1 MNLCKFS
8 LRGGNLLNSLKQPI
22 EVLGLG
28 YNCFVRRRN
37 RAIHIIFAVL
47 YLLLANDKQA
57 LAADERFAEAESF
70 YSQKNYSASEKLLK
84 EVLST
89 NQNHTASLYLLGNIY
104 VLQKRIDEATQA
116 YRACVKSGADTR
128 PGQYAAMALSQIEEA
143 HKSVSE
149 EIQPKIASPRA
160 AQQEEERQ
168 TILKAQKEAIA
179 RNQRDFKIQA
189 DKLTLEEEQQIE
201 LAPSNQAEW
210 RNTEYRL
217 VRENAV
223 AQIKQEF
230 EAKKKA
236 LKEIYDR
243 KENAIN
249 LEFKRRLAPFGA
261 I

>member
-1 MNLCKFS
+1 MK
-8 LRGGNLLNSLKQPI
+8 
-22 EVLGLG
+22 
-28 YNCFVRRRN
+28 RRN
-37 RAIHIIFAVL
+37 RAVYIILAIL
-47 YLLLANDKQA
+47 YLPLANHRQA
-57 LAADERFAEAESF
+57 LAADERFTEAETF
-70 YSQKNYSASEKLLK
+70 YSQKNYSAAEKRLK
-84 EVLST
+84 EVLSA
-89 NQNHTASLYLLGNIY
+89 NQSHTASLYLLGNIY
-104 VLQKRIDEATQA
+104 VMQKRLDEAAQA

-143 HKSVSE
+143 HKSSGQE
-149 EIQPKIASPRA
+149 PDPNMANTKLASPRA
-160 AQQEEERQ
+160 AKQEEERQ
-168 TILKAQKEAIA
+168 SILKAQKEAIA

-230 EAKKKA
+230 EAKQKA

-249 LEFKRRLAPFGA
+249 LEFKRRLAPLGA
-261 I
+261 N

>member
-1 MNLCKFS
+1 M
-8 LRGGNLLNSLKQPI
+8 
-22 EVLGLG
+22 
-28 YNCFVRRRN
+28 RRRN
-37 RAIHIIFAVL
+37 RAIHISLAIL
-47 YLLLANDKQA
+47 SLLLANDSQT
-57 LAADERFAEAESF
+57 LAADERFSEAETF
-70 YSQKNYSASEKLLK
+70 YSQKKYGAAEKLLK

-89 NQNHTASLYLLGNIY
+89 NRNHTASLYLLGNIY
-104 VLQKRIDEATQA
+104 VLQKRLDEAAEA
-116 YRACVKSGADTR
+116 YRACVQSGVDTR
-128 PGQYAAMALSQIEEA
+128 PGQYAAMALTQIEEA
-143 HKSVSE
+143 HKSIRAESQITKV
-149 EIQPKIASPRA
+149 ASPRT
-160 AQQEEERQ
+160 AQREEERQ
-168 TILKAQKEAIA
+168 SIFKAQKEAIA

-210 RNTEYRL
+210 KNAEYRL

-243 KENAIN
+243 KDSAIN

-261 I
+261 N

>member
-1 MNLCKFS
+1 MEISNTA
-8 LRGGNLLNSLKQPI
+8 NSC
-22 EVLGLG
+22 VTRFG
-28 YNCFVRRRN
+28 YNYFVKRRN
-37 RAIHIIFAVL
+37 PAFCIVFSIL
-47 YLLLANDKQA
+47 NLLLANGRQA
-57 LAADERFAEAESF
+57 LAADERFSQAETY
-70 YSQKNYSASEKLLK
+70 YSQRNYSAAEKLLK
-84 EVLST
+84 EVLVA
-89 NQNHTASLYLLGNIY
+89 NHNHSASLYLLGNIY
-104 VLQKRIDEATQA
+104 VLQKRLEEAAQA

-128 PGQYAAMALSQIEEA
+128 PGQYAAMALSQMAEA
-143 HKSVSE
+143 NKNSGLE
-149 EIQPKIASPRA
+149 KLPLAADTKLATPRA
-160 AQQEEERQ
+160 AKQEEERQ
-168 TILKAQKEAIA
+168 NILKAQREAIA

-189 DKLTLEEEQQIE
+189 DKLTIEEEQQIE

-243 KENAIN
+243 KESAIN

-261 I
+261 D